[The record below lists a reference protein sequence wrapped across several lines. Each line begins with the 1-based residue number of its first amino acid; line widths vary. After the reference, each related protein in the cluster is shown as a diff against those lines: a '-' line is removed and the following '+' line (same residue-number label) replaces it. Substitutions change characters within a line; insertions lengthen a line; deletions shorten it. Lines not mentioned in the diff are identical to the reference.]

1 MVLAIRDSIRRNYG
15 VGLEPEGRD
24 WLLHNPRGVSTVLFL
39 ALRRLLGRR
48 ADGAVR
54 ALLAAFDLLG
64 RLPTRAATASFQ
76 AVAARRVAAV
86 TTERAML
93 EADPGRGVQ
102 GRLLAA
108 LRNARLFLHLVLTRR
123 RVELRYLRRIPDY
136 I

>member
-64 RLPTRAATASFQ
+64 RLPTRAATACFH
-76 AVAARRVAAV
+76 AVSARRLEGV

-93 EADPGRGVQ
+93 EPDPGRGVR
-102 GRLLAA
+102 GWLLAVLESA
-108 LRNARLFLHLVLTRR
+108 TLFLYLVLTR
-123 RVELRYLRRIPDY
+123 EG
-136 I
+136 